1 MYVLLVVMTIIL
13 PSLKPAKGIPQDRK
27 FVIRIVD
34 DAQYA
39 PQTCRAK
46 AEEMAERVKNY
57 ARRRMPFAIIQTEL
71 GCSLIETRPI

>member
-1 MYVLLVVMTIIL
+1 MYALLVVMTIIL
-13 PSLKPAKGIPQDRK
+13 PSLKPAKNIPHDRK

-39 PQTCRAK
+39 PQTCHAK
-46 AEEMAERVKNY
+46 AEEIAERVKNY